1 MKVLVKALTMF
12 SLLFSVQVF
21 ANDAIDALNVEVIK
35 QTMTAEQIQSS
46 LDHWKEKEVTL
57 ANDQI
62 DVLSNYLP
70 LDMRQAMARE
80 QVEQEYNQALNL
92 LDL

>member
-21 ANDAIDALNVEVIK
+21 ANEAIDALNVEVIK

-46 LDHWKEKEVTL
+46 LDHWKEMTL
-57 ANDQI
+57 ANEQI

-70 LDMRQAMARE
+70 LDMRLAMARE
-80 QVEQEYNQALNL
+80 QVEQEYNQALHL

>member
-21 ANDAIDALNVEVIK
+21 ANVAIDALNVEVIK
-35 QTMTAEQIQSS
+35 QTMTAEQIQSA
-46 LDHWKEKEVTL
+46 LNRWKEKEMTL
-57 ANDQI
+57 ANDQVE
-62 DVLSNYLP
+62 VLSNYLP

-92 LDL
+92 LEL